1 MLVLGQYFRAPQRVD
16 TAPTGPDTN
25 RNRVR
30 REPLAQGT
38 GRMVGVEVLFKCEG
52 ETSLV
57 LTKLWKM
64 LGRSRYK
71 VRGWSW

>member
-1 MLVLGQYFRAPQRVD
+1 MSGQNHVQNLPRASLLFLKQHFRAPRRVD

-30 REPLAQGT
+30 RGPLAQET

-52 ETSLV
+52 KMSLV
-57 LTKLWKM
+57 LTKL
-64 LGRSRYK
+64 
-71 VRGWSW
+71 